1 MIHPPPP
8 PSALC
13 YEILNRKEAEFYVE
27 YAEWDLTLRTM
38 ENMRNCTASK
48 KLWQWPHNKQ
58 ILLLSLPSMFNL
70 LSQMSPS
77 PSSKSESK
85 VQFQFYLLLD
95 DHRVCHEDMFLCSA
109 LMMNW
114 SDLLLLP
121 PLHHWSPGVSDQGS
135 ITLSTLSPV
144 SPVSPPPPYTANCGQ
159 NLELRHQTTHI
170 DKPTRIV
177 ATFSSS
183 SWWHVSA
190 SMSHLVVTGH
200 GQYFHEKL
208 RF

>member
-1 MIHPPPP
+1 MIHPPP

-85 VQFQFYLLLD
+85 VQFQLYLT
-95 DHRVCHEDMFLCSA
+95 
-109 LMMNW
+109 W
-114 SDLLLLP
+114 
-121 PLHHWSPGVSDQGS
+121 WSPSVSSRHVSLLSSDDELEWPAPPATTAPLEPRSQWSGEYHLINTITS
-135 ITLSTLSPV
+135 ITGITAPSRHCKLWSKSWVTSPNNT
-144 SPVSPPPPYTANCGQ
+144 Y
-159 NLELRHQTTHI
+159 
-170 DKPTRIV
+170 
-177 ATFSSS
+177 
-183 SWWHVSA
+183 W
-190 SMSHLVVTGH
+190 
-200 GQYFHEKL
+200 
-208 RF
+208 